1 MGLNRYRNKPCQCG
15 SGIKFKFC
23 CLPTHQKAQTGLVTN
38 LAKKVQE
45 KTAKYWRKRY
55 KEIAKPEN
63 NYTIGCDLAVGKSKT
78 VRRVVELSDK
88 PVNKLLVE
96 SE

>member
-23 CLPTHQKAQTGLVTN
+23 CLQDHYEQQTGLVTN
-38 LAKKVQE
+38 LAKKIHE

-55 KEIAKPEN
+55 KAVAGKPEN
-63 NYTIGCDLAVGKSKT
+63 KYTISCNMAVGKSKT
-78 VRRVVELSDK
+78 AVRKVFVGDEK
-88 PVNKLLVE
+88 
-96 SE
+96 